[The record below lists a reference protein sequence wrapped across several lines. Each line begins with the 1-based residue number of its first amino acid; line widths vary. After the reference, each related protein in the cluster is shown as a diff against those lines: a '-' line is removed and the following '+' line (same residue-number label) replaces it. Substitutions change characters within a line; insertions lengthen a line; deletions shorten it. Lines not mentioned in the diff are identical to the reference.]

1 MKKLLVMIASVI
13 VLTASAAQANEEFV
27 VASGAGFKKLVVDI
41 ADTCEKDFGVK
52 MNMSFGNLG
61 QVIAQIKTT
70 GLVQAVIG
78 DKRFLTKAGTDF
90 AESHLIGE
98 GKLVLIWRKGL
109 DIKSVDEITTDKVGR
124 MAIPN
129 TKKAIYGVAGMEYM
143 ESKGMTEAMQSKLH
157 EVATVPQV
165 TSYVV
170 TGEVDAGFS
179 NLTDTLGSLDKI
191 GGYILIEEGYKKI
204 DIITG
209 IIKGF
214 ETSEA
219 ADRYRKCVQ
228 SEQVKA
234 VAKKHGL

>member
-1 MKKLLVMIASVI
+1 MKRLLTFLFVVI
-13 VLTASAAQANEEFV
+13 VFISSTAQADEII
-27 VASGAGFKKLVVDI
+27 VASGAGFRKMVVDI
-41 ADTCEKDFGVK
+41 ADTCQKDFDVK

-78 DKRFLTKAGTDF
+78 DPRFLTKAGTEI
-90 AESHLIGE
+90 AESHRIGE

-109 DIKSVDEITTDKVGR
+109 DIKSLDEITSDKVAR
-124 MAIPN
+124 LAIPN
-129 TKKAIYGVAGMEYM
+129 MQKAIYGRAGAEYM
-143 ESKGMTEAMQSKLH
+143 TSKGITEKVQDKLQV
-157 EVATVPQV
+157 VATVPQV

-191 GGYILIEEGYKKI
+191 GGYILIDEGYSKI

-209 IIKGF
+209 IIKGY
-214 ETSEA
+214 ETSA
-219 ADRYRKCVQ
+219 AVAKYRECIN
-228 SEQVKA
+228 SEQTKA
-234 VAKKHGL
+234 IAKKHGL